1 MIIERP
7 TILEKLIQAESHH
20 LVKFITGIRRCGKSY
35 ILFKIFVNYLKRKGV
50 AKSHIV
56 TIDFEKD
63 TAIEF
68 RDPIV
73 LGKHLR
79 KIIPRD
85 GLPVYVLLDE
95 IQYVKKVLP
104 SGLNINRIHPDD
116 RDDCY
121 ITFYDVLN
129 GLLEMSNV
137 ITYVTGSNAKML
149 SKDIATQFRGR
160 SEVIHITPLSFA
172 EYLSSIP
179 SSLDRHTALMDYFL
193 FGGLPECAL
202 MNTAEEKRQYLKH
215 LYETIYLQ
223 DIINRYKIRNDAVL
237 KALADVI
244 MSGIGGLTNPTKLA
258 NTIDTAMRIPT
269 NRVTID
275 SYLGHLEDA
284 FLIQKARRYDIKG
297 KCYFDSP
304 SKYYA
309 SDTGIRNIHIGQRQ
323 NESPHLMEN
332 VIFNELIRRGY
343 DVDVGCLESFSR
355 KNGTTTRSTHEIDF
369 VVNRGYERIYIQSAW
384 MIPDE
389 EKMTQETFSLKHTG
403 DNFKKVVIDGQYSAT
418 YRDNDGIGHIG
429 LLEFLLNPGLLE
441 TL

>member
-1 MIIERP
+1 MIIERKD
-7 TILEKLIQAESHH
+7 ILDKLNQCESHH

-35 ILFKIFVNYLKRKGV
+35 LLFNLFQKHLRQRGIDKT
-50 AKSHIV
+50 HIIA
-56 TIDFEKD
+56 IDLEKD
-63 TAIEF
+63 ESSNL
-68 RDPIV
+68 RDPIL
-73 LGKHLR
+73 LGEHLR
-79 KIIPRD
+79 KTIPKD

-104 SGLNINRIHPDD
+104 AGIDLARIHPDD
-116 RDDCY
+116 QDDCY
-121 ITFYDVLN
+121 VTFYDVLN
-129 GLLEMSNV
+129 GLLNTPNV

-160 SEVIHITPLSFA
+160 SEIIHVTPLSFR
-172 EYLSSIP
+172 EYMSAIQSP
-179 SSLDRHTALMDYFL
+179 LDRTAALLDYFL
-193 FGGLPECAL
+193 YGGLPECVL
-202 MNTAEEKRQYLKH
+202 METPEEKREYLKH

-223 DIINRYKIRNDAVL
+223 DIINRYKIKNDAVL

-258 NTIDTAMRIPT
+258 NTVQTAMRIKT
-269 NRVTID
+269 NHVTIGN
-275 SYLGHLEDA
+275 YLECLEDA
-284 FLIQKARRYDIKG
+284 FLVQKAR
-297 KCYFDSP
+297 P
-304 SKYYA
+304 T
-309 SDTGIRNIHIGQRQ
+309 DTGIRNIHIAQRQ
-323 NESPHLMEN
+323 SEHTHLMEN

-343 DVDVGCLESFSR
+343 DVDVGSMDSFSQTQG
-355 KNGTTTRSTHEIDF
+355 KTIRSTHEIDF

-389 EKMTQETFSLKHTG
+389 EKMAQETLSLKHTG

-429 LLEFLLNPGLLE
+429 LINFLLDPHSLE